1 MQRMLKEVLTIR
13 WKRKT
18 LLHLVKD
25 DTGLFLGDYL
35 ITENVGSWVTHFTVN
50 WFYWFLVK
58 DRQIGRQLFSYLD
71 QIQLQ
76 RKFMIVR

>member
-35 ITENVGSWVTHFTVN
+35 ITENEGSWVTHFHCELVLLVSGQRQANWSTVI
-50 WFYWFLVK
+50 FLP
-58 DRQIGRQLFSYLD
+58 
-71 QIQLQ
+71 
-76 RKFMIVR
+76 